1 MKPAWDQLGDE
12 FAGSKTVVIGD
23 VDCTVHQDLCGKYG
37 VRGYPTIKYFTS
49 STAADGD
56 AYEGGRD
63 YASLKKFADESL
75 GPSCSND
82 NLDLCDDDQK
92 AILDKYNAMSADER
106 KAIVDKANQDIAD
119 AEETFKEEVKKLQA
133 SYEKLMA
140 DKDAGIKALQTS
152 ELRLLKSIKGDSKD
166 EL

>member
-1 MKPAWDQLGDE
+1 MKPAWDQLSDE
-12 FAGSKTVVIGD
+12 FKSSKTVVVAD
-23 VDCTVHQDLCGKYG
+23 VDCTVHKDLCGKYG

-63 YASLKKFADESL
+63 FDSLKKFADESL

-82 NLDLCDDDQK
+82 NIDLCDAEQT
-92 AILDKYNAMSADER
+92 AILEKYNGMSADER
-106 KAIVDKANQDIAD
+106 KKIVDDATAAIDA
-119 AEETFKEEVKKLQA
+119 AEENAKEQVKKLQ
-133 SYEKLMA
+133 SRYEELMKE
-140 DKDAGIKALQTS
+140 KDESIKALQTP
-152 ELRLLKSIKGDSKD
+152 ELRLLKTIKGDSKD

>member
-12 FAGSKTVVIGD
+12 FKSSKTVLIGD
-23 VDCTVHQDLCGKYG
+23 VDCTVEKDLCGKYG

-63 YASLKKFADESL
+63 FDSLKKFADESL

-82 NLDLCDDDQK
+82 HIDLCDDEQK
-92 AILDKYNAMSADER
+92 QTLEKYNAMTAAER
-106 KAIVDKANQDIAD
+106 KKILDDANAAIEE
-119 AEETFKEEVKKLQA
+119 AEEHAKSEVKKLQTK
-133 SYEKLMA
+133 YEQLMK
-140 DKDAGIKALQTS
+140 DKDETIKAVQTP
-152 ELRLLKSIKGDSKD
+152 ELRLLKTIKGDAKED
-166 EL
+166 L

>member
-1 MKPAWDQLGDE
+1 MKPDWDKL
-12 FAGSKTVVIGD
+12 GSKYADSSVIIGD
-23 VDCTVHQDLCGKYG
+23 ADCTKEQALCSDYG
-37 VRGYPTIKYFTS
+37 VQGYPTIKYFTS

>member
-12 FAGSKTVVIGD
+12 FAGSKTVLIGD
-23 VDCTVHQDLCGKYG
+23 VDCTVEKDLCSKFG
-37 VRGYPTIKYFTS
+37 VRGYPTIKTFTGNPE
-49 STAADGD
+49 GD

-63 YASLKKFADESL
+63 YAALKKFADESL

-82 NLDLCDDDQK
+82 NLDLCDDEQK

-106 KAIVDKANQDIAD
+106 KEIVDKANKDVDD
-119 AEETFKEEVKKLQA
+119 AEENFKAEVKKLQA
-133 SYEKLMA
+133 SYEKLMS
-140 DKDAGIKALQTS
+140 DKDAGIKALQTP